1 MADVPGILRKMRG
14 LDPVALVTFVLAL
27 AVVIGILYVGV
38 GSGARSDTRA
48 LRSLERM
55 VTDQQAALRTM
66 QVEVAD
72 LKSKMN
78 AGASTTGTST
88 LPASTMPPASMGPLA
103 GNLSATSQAT
113 AEAATSPSPRV
124 HVQAGAFNQRAHAEE
139 LVSRLLAHGFKATV
153 VEGRPYRVWIAGALE
168 RPASQRIVAELRAA
182 GFEALPVP

>member
-1 MADVPGILRKMRG
+1 MADIPGILRKMRG

-38 GSGARSDTRA
+38 GTGPRSDTRE

-55 VTDQQAALRTM
+55 VHDQQAALRTM
-66 QVEVAD
+66 QAEIAD
-72 LKSKMN
+72 LKSTMN
-78 AGASTTGTST
+78 AGASTRSPST
-88 LPASTMPPASMGPLA
+88 LRASTMPPASMDPPA
-103 GNLSATSQAT
+103 GDPSATSQAT

-153 VEGRPYRVWIAGALE
+153 VQGRPNRVWIVGALE
-168 RPASQRIVAELRAA
+168 RPAAQRIVAELRAA
-182 GFEALPVP
+182 GFEALLVP

>member
-1 MADVPGILRKMRG
+1 VT
-14 LDPVALVTFVLAL
+14 LVTFVLAL

-38 GSGARSDTRA
+38 GSGPISDTRE
-48 LRSLERM
+48 LRSLARM
-55 VTDQQAALRTM
+55 VNDQQASLRAM
-66 QVEVAD
+66 QVEIAN

-88 LPASTMPPASMGPLA
+88 LPASTMPPASMDPLA
-103 GNLSATSQAT
+103 GDPGATSQAT

-153 VEGRPYRVWIAGALE
+153 VEGRPYRVWIEGVLE
-168 RPASQRIVAELRAA
+168 RPAAQRIVAELRAA
-182 GFEALPVP
+182 GFEALLVP